1 EETNPNQ
8 ARAFGPYRRS
18 PDHYPAVDCGG
29 EAGKPEVVE
38 IRRQLP
44 IGSSI
49 RQQPSDGPRRVGGS
63 SAPSAGGPCRGG
75 VPRARD
81 NGRTGG
87 SEQRCAQPRGPRRS
101 RTARPTSQTGGAL

>member
-63 SAPSAGGPCRGG
+63 SAPSAGGSCRGG
-75 VPRARD
+75 VSPAPINEALGGTRRQVRVTDAR
-81 NGRTGG
+81 
-87 SEQRCAQPRGPRRS
+87 RGQGVPDHIR
-101 RTARPTSQTGGAL
+101 